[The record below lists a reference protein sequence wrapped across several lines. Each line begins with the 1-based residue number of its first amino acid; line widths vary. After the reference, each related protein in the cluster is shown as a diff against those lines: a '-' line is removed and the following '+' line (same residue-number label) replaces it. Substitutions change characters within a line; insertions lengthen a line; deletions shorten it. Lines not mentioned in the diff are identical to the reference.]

1 MAKSTEKGSKARAAS
16 VKQQVKPQPEPR
28 RKEMKTK
35 PPKKQVHRAAMKA
48 VKPKQSKKSA
58 SSSSTRQESTAA
70 CVNRQIFQLSRG
82 YAVVSGR

>member
-1 MAKSTEKGSKARAAS
+1 MAKHSQKQ
-16 VKQQVKPQPEPR
+16 VKQVKLEPEPR

-35 PPKKQVHRAAMKA
+35 PPKKKQVHRAAMKA
-48 VKPKQSKKSA
+48 VKPKQKSA

>member
-1 MAKSTEKGSKARAAS
+1 MAKHSQKQ
-16 VKQQVKPQPEPR
+16 VKQVKLEPEPR